1 MKRRKSSEIAKEN
14 RREEGEDREGDSRK
28 EIKKD
33 ENGEWKRKRRNQDVN
48 L

>member
-1 MKRRKSSEIAKEN
+1 MKRLKSSEIAKEN
-14 RREEGEDREGDSRK
+14 RREEGEDREGDRR
-28 EIKKD
+28 EIKKG